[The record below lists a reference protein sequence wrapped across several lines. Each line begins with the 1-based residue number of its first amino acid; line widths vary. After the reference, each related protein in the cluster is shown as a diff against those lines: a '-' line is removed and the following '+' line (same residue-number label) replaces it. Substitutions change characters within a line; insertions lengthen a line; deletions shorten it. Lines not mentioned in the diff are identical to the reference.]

1 MTMTYSQYIE
11 EVKKKL
17 DRLNQAS
24 GSIKSEGI
32 PNNNQS
38 GGPSFD
44 VFDALGK
51 NGMAWI
57 EKQKSERNK

>member
-24 GSIKSEGI
+24 GSVKNENI
-32 PNNNQS
+32 PSNNQ
-38 GGPSFD
+38 GDPSFD
-44 VFDALGK
+44 VFDVLGK
-51 NGMAWI
+51 NGMVWM
-57 EKQKSERNK
+57 EKQKNGQNK